1 MGKKVHPHH
10 PAPHPLEEDKPLLSS
25 SFTSNVAHSSV
36 KFSSP
41 GHTSELN
48 EKFTLLKQIFVC
60 IAMPTLSDTPYVF
73 HIFPST
79 QRSKEDKQTMGNYQC
94 TTQTIVAKDSKLVT
108 FLVDVSKAYFS
119 SASSVLNAY
128 FVLVNIQISRSQTV
142 HTETL
147 SN

>member
-1 MGKKVHPHH
+1 MLPIAVSSYHH
-10 PAPHPLEEDKPLLSS
+10 QDSLQ
-25 SFTSNVAHSSV
+25 
-36 KFSSP
+36 
-41 GHTSELN
+41 SEI
-48 EKFTLLKQIFVC
+48 KRFTLLKQIFVC

-73 HIFPST
+73 HIIPST
-79 QRSKEDKQTMGNYQC
+79 QISKKDKQIVGNYQC

-128 FVLVNIQISRSQTV
+128 FVLVNTQINRAQTA